1 MTILDFRF
9 EVKTPSQIY
18 LLVLNGPKLCKL
30 KLEHPCEACVGPT
43 MEFLPVPKIMG
54 RLIRVSS
61 IRFPSL
67 IFDEKSKNGLD
78 RTY

>member
-1 MTILDFRF
+1 MTTLVLWWDD
-9 EVKTPSQIY
+9 EKPSQTY
-18 LLVLNGPKLCKL
+18 LLVLNDPKLCKL